1 MEKTLYR
8 LLFLICFPGVLSAQN
23 TLEYELR
30 KGDVFTIEQKAEQH
44 ITQSLDD
51 TSHELT
57 NRVSGVIQ
65 FQVMEQSDSTY
76 LLEFMFND
84 LIFKIESSLQGV
96 LLDVHAG
103 EPEARDAQAA
113 IFNALLNT
121 PVQMKLSRQGKILE
135 VVGGEQMIS
144 KVLEKSGLPEGFS
157 RNVLKK
163 SLEQQYG
170 SEALAESY
178 EQMTYFYPGKPVDKN
193 DQWANRYKGKLEAE
207 NTWTLDSLTAER
219 TYISGKANILMTT
232 DEPSNSMRLK
242 GKQQTTVIADRKT
255 GFIREM
261 SVRSDAEGVS
271 TAAQMGSVEIPT
283 TINSIVTYRLIA
295 QKHVQ

>member
-8 LLFLICFPGVLSAQN
+8 LLIFICFPGVLSAQN
-23 TLEYELR
+23 TLGYELR

-65 FQVMEQSDSTY
+65 FRVMDQKDSTY
-76 LLEFMFND
+76 LLEFMFQD

-96 LLDVHAG
+96 LFDVHAG
-103 EPEARDAQAA
+103 EPKAGDTQAA

-144 KVLEKSGLPEGFS
+144 KVLEQSGLPEGFS
-157 RNVLKK
+157 RSVMKK

-178 EQMTYFYPGKPVDKN
+178 EQMTYFYPEKPVRSN
-193 DQWANRYKGKLEAE
+193 DHWSNRFEGKLEAR
-207 NTWTLDSLTAER
+207 NTWKLDSLTTTR
-219 TYISGKANILMTT
+219 TYISGEAGIVMKT
-232 DEPSNSMRLK
+232 DEPSNSMRLE
-242 GKQQTTVIADRKT
+242 GKQQTTLIADRKT

-261 SVRSDAEGVS
+261 TVRSDAEGIS
-271 TAAQMGSVEIPT
+271 TAAQMGAVEIPT

>member
-8 LLFLICFPGVLSAQN
+8 LLIFICFPGVLTAQN
-23 TLEYELR
+23 TLGYELR
-30 KGDVFTIEQKAEQH
+30 KGDVFTIEQKAEQL

-51 TSHELT
+51 ATHELT
-57 NRVSGVIQ
+57 NRVSGVIE
-65 FQVMEQSDSTY
+65 FRVVEQNDSTY
-76 LLEFMFND
+76 LLDFMFND

-103 EPEARDAQAA
+103 EPKTGDAQSG

-135 VVGGEQMIS
+135 VTGGDQLISRVIEQ
-144 KVLEKSGLPEGFS
+144 SGLPEGFS
-157 RNVLKK
+157 RNVMKK

-170 SEALAESY
+170 SAALAESY
-178 EQMTYFYPGKPVDKN
+178 EQMTYFYPKKAVRRN
-193 DQWANRYKGKLEAE
+193 DQWSNRFEGKLEALT
-207 NTWTLDSLTAER
+207 TWKLDSLTSQR
-219 TYISGKANILMTT
+219 TYISGKANIVMKT
-232 DEPSNSMRLK
+232 DEPSNSMRLE
-242 GKQQTTVIADRKT
+242 GKQQTSVVADRKS

-261 SVRSDAEGVS
+261 SVRSDAKGIS
-271 TAAQMGSVEIPT
+271 TSAQMGAVEIPT
-283 TINSIVTYRLIA
+283 TVNSIVTYRLIA

>member
-1 MEKTLYR
+1 MGRTLYR
-8 LLFLICFPGVLSAQN
+8 LLLLLCFPGVLMAQD
-23 TLEYELR
+23 TLGYELR
-30 KGDVFTIEQKAEQH
+30 KGDVFTLEQKAEQH
-44 ITQSLDD
+44 ISQSLDD

-65 FQVMEQSDSTY
+65 FRVLEQKDTTY

-103 EPEARDAQAA
+103 EPRAGDAQAA
-113 IFNALLNT
+113 IFNGLLNI
-121 PVQMKLSRQGKILE
+121 PIQMELSRQGEILE
-135 VVGGEQMIS
+135 VIGGEHMIS
-144 KVLEKSGLPEGFS
+144 KVLEQSGLPEGFPRS
-157 RNVLKK
+157 IMKK

-170 SEALAESY
+170 SQALADSY
-178 EQMTYFYPGKPVDKN
+178 EQMTYFYPRKAVAKN
-193 DQWANRYKGKLEAE
+193 DKWSNRFEGKLEAE
-207 NTWTLDSLTAER
+207 NTWKLDSLTTER
-219 TYISGKANILMTT
+219 TYISGKASILMKS
-232 DEPSNSMRLK
+232 DEPSNSMRLQ
-242 GKQQTTVIADRKT
+242 GAQQTTVIADRKS

-261 SVRSDAEGVS
+261 SIRSEAEGIS
-271 TAAQMGSVEIPT
+271 TAAQMGAVEIPT